1 MVARDVEIGG
11 VTMRAGDQA
20 VLLLCSANRD
30 EAEFPRA
37 GEVEIDRKPNRHLA
51 FGAGPHRCLGSHL
64 ARIELNI
71 ALEEIHR
78 RIPDYRLIPE
88 RPPIL
93 HPSQVRGFVSM
104 PIAFTAD
111 PGAH

>member
-1 MVARDVEIGG
+1 V
-11 VTMRAGDQA
+11 

-30 EAEFPRA
+30 EAEFPGA
-37 GEVEIDRKPNRHLA
+37 GEVDIERKPNRHLA

-93 HPSQVRGFVSM
+93 HPSQVRGFVQM
-104 PIAFTAD
+104 PIAFT
-111 PGAH
+111 PQR